1 MSPSRVTWLRT
12 LPGDIV
18 AYAISLRRSTTM
30 PLEGLHHI
38 TAITGDA
45 PGNVDFYAR
54 VLGLRLVKKTVNF
67 DAPDVYHLYFG
78 DENGTPG
85 SILTFFEFPG
95 ARRGRAGE
103 GMIHRIVWRVGSR
116 DALDFWAERL
126 GVARGDDSV
135 RFADPEGLE
144 HELVVAGVPDAPLAA
159 AAPDI
164 PAELALQGFHG
175 VRAYASAPERSARL
189 LDALGFRDG
198 ELAGEQRRATYA
210 YDEPPAEPGIQGAGT
225 IHHVAWSA
233 ADDGELTAFRER
245 AVEAGAHATQIIDRQ
260 YFHSVYF
267 REPSGVLFELAS
279 RDIGFTYD
287 EPAETLGEA
296 LKLPPQYE
304 RLRPELEQRLTP
316 LTNPRVAAKA

>member
-1 MSPSRVTWLRT
+1 
-12 LPGDIV
+12 
-18 AYAISLRRSTTM
+18 M

-45 PGNVDFYAR
+45 PANVDFYAR

-78 DENGTPG
+78 DESGTPG

-103 GMIHRIVWRVGSR
+103 GMVHRILWRVGSPE
-116 DALDFWAERL
+116 ALDFWAERL
-126 GVARGDDSV
+126 GVEREDDSV

-144 HELVVAGVPDAPLAA
+144 HELVVADVPDAPLAA
-159 AAPDI
+159 TAPDI

-189 LDALGFRDG
+189 LDALGFAGG
-198 ELAGEQRRATYA
+198 ELAGEQRRGAYA

-233 ADDGELTAFRER
+233 ADDAELTAYREK
-245 AVEAGAHATQIIDRQ
+245 AVEAGAHATHIIDRQ

-287 EPAETLGEA
+287 EPAESLGEA

-304 RLRPELEQRLTP
+304 ELRPELEKRLTP
-316 LTNPRVAAKA
+316 LTNPRTAVKA